1 MWALWNTCKVH
12 MINQLKVTNIEFY
25 SDETAL
31 VTVENEHSAVDVFC
45 HICEYSIGDKVNN
58 LLKVLDANVR
68 AAYLADWPVE
78 MIAEA
83 SKERIE
89 KTGPYS
95 YIGCGKVIDENE
107 GVIEVQGF
115 LIEFGDLPC
124 QGSVEFE
131 IDRLDLW

>member
-12 MINQLKVTNIEFY
+12 MNNQLKVTNIEFY

-31 VTVENEHSAVDVFC
+31 VTV
-45 HICEYSIGDKVNN
+45 
-58 LLKVLDANVR
+58 
-68 AAYLADWPVE
+68 
-78 MIAEA
+78 
-83 SKERIE
+83 
-89 KTGPYS
+89 
-95 YIGCGKVIDENE
+95 ENE